1 MVAIKKTINDE
12 DFMNKWIKSN
22 VEPKN
27 VVQVKKDDDNLFF
40 LISYVEGINKRHYYT
55 VTNFRTGK
63 IITTSENINMLGHK
77 LLNKLMPANDVQLV
91 MVYDDAFDWADGYM
105 IV

>member
-1 MVAIKKTINDE
+1 MNHWKE
-12 DFMNKWIKSN
+12 FMNKWVKSN

-55 VTNFRTGK
+55 ATNFLTGK
-63 IITTSENINMLGHK
+63 IITTSDNINMLGHQ
-77 LLNKLMPANDVQLV
+77 LRNKLIPANDVQLV
-91 MVYDDAFDWADGYM
+91 MVYDGAFDWADGYM